1 MTPARRAWSEPFA
14 SKADRR
20 AATTGRSIPE
30 ERAAQ
35 WVHDG
40 SSGITARLRRV
51 KPARRS
57 MAGVLL
63 GVALVAGTGASMV
76 PLRAHLSVATDA
88 LVLVVPVVV
97 GVAIGGFFAGVVVT
111 AMGFLV
117 YDYVFIP
124 PYYTLSVGAAQNWT
138 ALGVYVIVMIVV
150 AQVVAR
156 MDAAR
161 SSAQQRAAEV
171 RRLFDISE
179 LLVRESSAQE
189 LLETIVTTVAS
200 AFDLEGAALLLP
212 AGERLELV
220 AWSGLPL
227 SDRELRDLSMSGGVP
242 VSVESASV
250 GRGGIQ
256 TIALTA
262 SSRPIGLLALRGLPP
277 RRASRELLRAFAN
290 HLALALERSQ
300 LREQALR
307 TRLLEEVD
315 RLRRSLVG
323 AVSHDLR
330 TPLATIKVSTSTL
343 LDPESTLGV
352 EDASELL
359 RLIDLQADRL
369 DRLVANLLD
378 MTRIQSGTLELRR
391 RQVAVEQL
399 LQDALSVL
407 GPSGGAERVEWHAR
421 ADLPLVEVDQVLICQ
436 VLANLIDNATR
447 YSPGDSPVTVSA
459 APAGGELVEV
469 TVSDLGPGVPADERA
484 SIFQMVSRREA
495 GGRGGLGLAIAQ
507 AFVEAHGQ
515 RIWVQ
520 DGPGGGTSVV
530 FTLPCA
536 KAA

>member
-1 MTPARRAWSEPFA
+1 
-14 SKADRR
+14 
-20 AATTGRSIPE
+20 
-30 ERAAQ
+30 
-35 WVHDG
+35 
-40 SSGITARLRRV
+40 
-51 KPARRS
+51 
-57 MAGVLL
+57 
-63 GVALVAGTGASMV
+63 
-76 PLRAHLSVATDA
+76 
-88 LVLVVPVVV
+88 VV
-97 GVAIGGFFAGVVVT
+97 GVAIGGFLAGVVVT

-161 SSAQQRAAEV
+161 SAAQERAAEV

-200 AFDLEGAALLLP
+200 AFDLKGAALLLP
-212 AGERLELV
+212 AGEHLELV

-256 TIALTA
+256 TIALAA
-262 SSRPIGLLALRGLPP
+262 SGRPIGLLALRGLPP
-277 RRASRELLRAFAN
+277 RKASRELLRAFAN

-300 LREQALR
+300 LRERALR
-307 TRLLEEVD
+307 ARLLEEVD

-343 LDPESTLGV
+343 LDPESTLGA

-378 MTRIQSGTLELRR
+378 MTRIQSGSLELRR

-407 GPSGGAERVEWHAR
+407 GPSGGAERVEWRAR

-436 VLANLIDNATR
+436 VLANLIDNAAR

-459 APAGGELVEV
+459 APAGSELVEV
-469 TVSDLGPGVPADERA
+469 TVSD
-484 SIFQMVSRREA
+484 Q
-495 GGRGGLGLAIAQ
+495 
-507 AFVEAHGQ
+507 GQ
-515 RIWVQ
+515 
-520 DGPGGGTSVV
+520 GSSVV